1 MFKRFIIGLF
11 LISLVACSKPA
22 PNKLDYLENIDS
34 IVMGLKGTN
43 VRQHMNILASD
54 EMQGREA
61 GTENYD
67 KAAQYLI
74 QNFSDLGLQPLGS
87 GGSFKQPIRFIES
100 RLDTESTA
108 MRIYND
114 ERSVDL
120 IFKDDYIRSGGF
132 GNVSE
137 KITAPLVFVGYGIIA
152 PEYNHDD
159 FEGVNV
165 KDKILVVLS
174 GAPPNFN
181 TDQRAFYS
189 SSRTKAEIAIA
200 KGVSGIISLRTPV
213 DQKRR
218 PWARYLPGVGSPGM
232 RWLNKDNEPHNGY
245 IQLQGSATISQTGA
259 KKIFELSGHDL
270 DQIFNLHADGLTNS
284 FDMGI
289 TATLE
294 RSSNQR
300 EVLSSNI
307 VGFIEGSD
315 PILRSQYVIYTAH
328 LDHIGIRTGKGN
340 DHIHNGAYDNAAGIG
355 SIIEIASSILSMDER
370 PRRSIIFAALTA
382 EEKGLQ
388 GSSYFVKNPTVPIE
402 SLVANI
408 NIDMPYLGFPVA
420 DIHAFGAEHSSLY
433 GAMERATQYIG
444 MQFTPDPLPEEVRF
458 VRSDQFSFVKEGIPA
473 LALKAGTIS
482 SDINIDGDKELD
494 HFLKNHYHQPTDDLN
509 LPFSIEGTERFVRT
523 GLVLGLIIANDEQK
537 PSWNTDDFFG
547 DKFAPK

>member
-1 MFKRFIIGLF
+1 MFKKFIIGLF
-11 LISLVACSKPA
+11 FTTIIACTSSNTDDSNLV
-22 PNKLDYLENIDS
+22 NTIDF
-34 IVMGLKGTN
+34 VVGELKGEN
-43 VRQHMNILASD
+43 VRKHMEVLASD
-54 EMQGREA
+54 EMLGREA

-74 QNFSDLGLQPLGS
+74 QNFSDLGLKPLGS
-87 GGSFKQPIRFIES
+87 DSSFEQPIRFIES
-100 RLDTESTA
+100 RLDTESTV

-114 ERSVDL
+114 DQAVDF

-159 FEGVNV
+159 YKGINV

-189 SSRTKAEIAIA
+189 SGRTKAEIAIA
-200 KGVSGIISLRTPV
+200 QGASGIISLRTPV

-218 PWARYLPGVGSPGM
+218 PWERYLPGVGSPGM
-232 RWLNKDNEPHNGY
+232 RWLNQDNEPYNGY
-245 IQLQGSATISQTGA
+245 TQLQGSATISQAGA
-259 KKIFELSGHDL
+259 KKLFELSGHDL
-270 DQIFNLHADGLTNS
+270 DQIFNHHAEGLNNS
-284 FDMGI
+284 FDMGV

-307 VGFIEGSD
+307 IGFIEGSD

-355 SIIEIASSILSMDER
+355 SIIEIASSILSMDQP

-433 GAMERATQYIG
+433 GAMETATQYIG
-444 MQFTPDPLPEEVRF
+444 IQFTPDPLPEEVRF

-482 SDINIDGDKELD
+482 SDPNIDGGKELD
-494 HFLKNHYHQPTDDLN
+494 NFLKNHYHQPTDDLN
-509 LPFSIEGTERFVRT
+509 LPFSNEGTERFART
-523 GLVLGLIIANDEQK
+523 GLLLGLIVANDEQK
-537 PSWNTDDFFG
+537 PTWNADDFFG

>member
-1 MFKRFIIGLF
+1 MFKKFIIGLF
-11 LISLVACSKPA
+11 FTTIIACTSSNTDDSNLV
-22 PNKLDYLENIDS
+22 NTIDF
-34 IVMGLKGTN
+34 VVGELKGEI
-43 VRQHMNILASD
+43 VRKHMEVLASD
-54 EMQGREA
+54 EMLGREA

-74 QNFSDLGLQPLGS
+74 QNFSDLGLKPLGS
-87 GGSFKQPIRFIES
+87 DGSFEQPIRFIES
-100 RLDTESTA
+100 RLDTESTV

-114 ERSVDL
+114 DQAVDF

-159 FEGVNV
+159 YKGINV

-189 SSRTKAEIAIA
+189 SGRTKAEIAIA
-200 KGVSGIISLRTPV
+200 QGASGIISLRTPV

-218 PWARYLPGVGSPGM
+218 PWERYLPGVGSPGM
-232 RWLNKDNEPHNGY
+232 RWLNQDNEPYNGY
-245 IQLQGSATISQTGA
+245 TQLQGSATISQAGA
-259 KKIFELSGHDL
+259 KKLFELSGHDL
-270 DQIFNLHADGLTNS
+270 DQIFNHHAEGLNNS
-284 FDMGI
+284 FDMGV

-307 VGFIEGSD
+307 IGFIEGSD

-355 SIIEIASSILSMDER
+355 SIIEIASSILSMDQP

-433 GAMERATQYIG
+433 GAMETATQYIG
-444 MQFTPDPLPEEVRF
+444 IQFTPDPLPEEVRF

-482 SDINIDGDKELD
+482 SDPNIDGGKELD
-494 HFLKNHYHQPTDDLN
+494 NFLKNHYHQPTDDLN
-509 LPFSIEGTERFVRT
+509 LPFSNEGTERFART
-523 GLVLGLIIANDEQK
+523 GLLLGLIVANDEQK
-537 PSWNTDDFFG
+537 PTWNADDFFG

>member
-1 MFKRFIIGLF
+1 MFKKLI
-11 LISLVACSKPA
+11 ISLFFTTIIACTSS
-22 PNKLDYLENIDS
+22 NTDDSNLVNTIDF
-34 IVMGLKGTN
+34 VVGELKGEN
-43 VRQHMNILASD
+43 VRKHMEVLASD
-54 EMQGREA
+54 EMLGREA

-74 QNFSDLGLQPLGS
+74 QNFSDLGLKPLGS
-87 GGSFKQPIRFIES
+87 DSSFEQPIRFIES
-100 RLDTESTA
+100 RLDTESTV

-114 ERSVDL
+114 DQAVDF
-120 IFKDDYIRSGGF
+120 IFMDDYIRSGGF

-159 FEGVNV
+159 YKGINV

-189 SSRTKAEIAIA
+189 SGRTKAEIAIA
-200 KGVSGIISLRTPV
+200 QGASGIISLRTPV

-218 PWARYLPGVGSPGM
+218 PWERYLPGVGSPGM
-232 RWLNKDNEPHNGY
+232 RWLNQDNEPYNGY
-245 IQLQGSATISQTGA
+245 TQLQGSATISQAGA
-259 KKIFELSGHDL
+259 KKLFELSGHDL
-270 DQIFNLHADGLTNS
+270 DQIFNHHAEGLNNS
-284 FDMGI
+284 FDMGV
-289 TATLE
+289 TASLE

-307 VGFIEGSD
+307 IGFIEGSD

-355 SIIEIASSILSMDER
+355 SIIEIASSILSMDQP

-433 GAMERATQYIG
+433 GAMETATQYIG
-444 MQFTPDPLPEEVRF
+444 IQFTPDPLPEEVRF

-482 SDINIDGDKELD
+482 SDPNIDGGKELD
-494 HFLKNHYHQPTDDLN
+494 NFLKNHYHQPTDDLN
-509 LPFSIEGTERFVRT
+509 LPFSNEGTERFART
-523 GLVLGLIIANDEQK
+523 GLLLGLIVANDEQK
-537 PSWNTDDFFG
+537 PTWNADDFFG

>member
-1 MFKRFIIGLF
+1 MFKKFIIGLF
-11 LISLVACSKPA
+11 FTTIIACTSSNTDDSNLV
-22 PNKLDYLENIDS
+22 NTIDF
-34 IVMGLKGTN
+34 VVGELKGEN
-43 VRQHMNILASD
+43 VRKHMEVLASD
-54 EMQGREA
+54 EMLGREA

-74 QNFSDLGLQPLGS
+74 QNFSDLGLKPLGS
-87 GGSFKQPIRFIES
+87 DSSFEQPIRFIES
-100 RLDTESTA
+100 RLDTESTV

-114 ERSVDL
+114 DQAVDF

-159 FEGVNV
+159 YKGINV

-189 SSRTKAEIAIA
+189 SGRTKAEIAIA
-200 KGVSGIISLRTPV
+200 QGASGIISLRTPV

-218 PWARYLPGVGSPGM
+218 PWERYLPGVGSPGM
-232 RWLNKDNEPHNGY
+232 RWLNQDNEPYNGY
-245 IQLQGSATISQTGA
+245 TQLQGSATISQAGA
-259 KKIFELSGHDL
+259 KKLFELSGHDL
-270 DQIFNLHADGLTNS
+270 DQIFNHHAEGLNNS
-284 FDMGI
+284 FDMGV

-307 VGFIEGSD
+307 IGFIEGSD

-355 SIIEIASSILSMDER
+355 SIIEIASSILSMDQP

-433 GAMERATQYIG
+433 GAMETATQYVGI
-444 MQFTPDPLPEEVRF
+444 QFTPDPLPEEVRF

-482 SDINIDGDKELD
+482 SDPNIDGGKELD
-494 HFLKNHYHQPTDDLN
+494 NFLKNHYHQPTDDLN
-509 LPFSIEGTERFVRT
+509 LPFSNEGTERFART
-523 GLVLGLIIANDEQK
+523 GLLLGLIVANDEQK
-537 PSWNTDDFFG
+537 PTWNADDFFG

>member
-1 MFKRFIIGLF
+1 MFKKLI
-11 LISLVACSKPA
+11 ISLFFTTIIACTSS
-22 PNKLDYLENIDS
+22 NTDDSNLVNTIDF
-34 IVMGLKGTN
+34 VVGELKGEN
-43 VRQHMNILASD
+43 VRKHMEVLASD
-54 EMQGREA
+54 EMLGREA

-74 QNFSDLGLQPLGS
+74 QNFSDLGLKPLGS
-87 GGSFKQPIRFIES
+87 DSSFEQPIRFIES
-100 RLDTESTA
+100 RLDTESTV

-114 ERSVDL
+114 DQAVDF

-159 FEGVNV
+159 YKGINV

-189 SSRTKAEIAIA
+189 SGRTKAEIAIA
-200 KGVSGIISLRTPV
+200 QGASGIISLRTPV

-218 PWARYLPGVGSPGM
+218 PWERYLPGVGSPGM
-232 RWLNKDNEPHNGY
+232 RWLNQDNEPYNGY
-245 IQLQGSATISQTGA
+245 TQLQGSATISQAGA
-259 KKIFELSGHDL
+259 KKLFELSGHDL
-270 DQIFNLHADGLTNS
+270 DQIFNHHAEGLNNS
-284 FDMGI
+284 FDMGV

-307 VGFIEGSD
+307 IGFIEGSD

-355 SIIEIASSILSMDER
+355 SIIEIASSILSMDQP

-433 GAMERATQYIG
+433 GAMETATQYIG
-444 MQFTPDPLPEEVRF
+444 IQFTPDPLPEEVRF

-482 SDINIDGDKELD
+482 SDPNIDGGKELD
-494 HFLKNHYHQPTDDLN
+494 NFLKNHYHQPTDDLN
-509 LPFSIEGTERFVRT
+509 LPFSNEGTERFART
-523 GLVLGLIIANDEQK
+523 GLLLGLIVANDEQK
-537 PSWNTDDFFG
+537 PTWNADDFFG

>member
-1 MFKRFIIGLF
+1 MFKHFIIGLF

-34 IVMGLKGTN
+34 IIMGLKGTN

-74 QNFSDLGLQPLGS
+74 QNFSDLGLKPLGS
-87 GGSFKQPIRFIES
+87 DSSFEQPIRFIES
-100 RLDTESTA
+100 RLDTESTV

-114 ERSVDL
+114 DQAVDF

-159 FEGVNV
+159 YKGINV

-494 HFLKNHYHQPTDDLN
+494 NFLKNHYHQPTDDLN

>member
-1 MFKRFIIGLF
+1 MFKKFIISLF
-11 LISLVACSKPA
+11 FTTIIACTSSNTDDSNLV
-22 PNKLDYLENIDS
+22 NTIDF
-34 IVMGLKGTN
+34 VVGELKGEN
-43 VRQHMNILASD
+43 VRKHMEVLASD
-54 EMQGREA
+54 EMLGREA

-74 QNFSDLGLQPLGS
+74 QNFSDLGLKPLGS
-87 GGSFKQPIRFIES
+87 DSSFEQPIRFIES
-100 RLDTESTA
+100 RLDTESTV

-114 ERSVDL
+114 DQAVDF

-159 FEGVNV
+159 YKGINV

-189 SSRTKAEIAIA
+189 SGRTKAEIAIA
-200 KGVSGIISLRTPV
+200 QGASGIISLRTPV

-218 PWARYLPGVGSPGM
+218 PWERYLPGVGSPGM
-232 RWLNKDNEPHNGY
+232 RWLNQDNEPYNGY
-245 IQLQGSATISQTGA
+245 TQLQGSATISQAGA
-259 KKIFELSGHDL
+259 KKLFELSGHDL
-270 DQIFNLHADGLTNS
+270 DQIFNHHAEGLNNS
-284 FDMGI
+284 FDMGV

-307 VGFIEGSD
+307 IGFIEGSD

-355 SIIEIASSILSMDER
+355 SIIEIASSILSMDQP

-433 GAMERATQYIG
+433 GAMETATQYIG
-444 MQFTPDPLPEEVRF
+444 IQFTPDPLPEEVRF

-482 SDINIDGDKELD
+482 SDPNIDGGKELD
-494 HFLKNHYHQPTDDLN
+494 NFLKNHYHQPTDDLN
-509 LPFSIEGTERFVRT
+509 LPFSNEGTERFART
-523 GLVLGLIIANDEQK
+523 GLLLGLIVANDEQK
-537 PSWNTDDFFG
+537 PTWNADDFFG

>member
-1 MFKRFIIGLF
+1 MFKKLI
-11 LISLVACSKPA
+11 ISLFFTTIIACTSS
-22 PNKLDYLENIDS
+22 NTDDSNLVNTIDF
-34 IVMGLKGTN
+34 VVGELKGEN
-43 VRQHMNILASD
+43 VRKHMEVLASD
-54 EMQGREA
+54 EMLGREA

-74 QNFSDLGLQPLGS
+74 QNFSDLGLKPLGS
-87 GGSFKQPIRFIES
+87 DGSFEQPIRFIES
-100 RLDTESTA
+100 RLDTESTV

-114 ERSVDL
+114 DQAVDF
-120 IFKDDYIRSGGF
+120 IFMDDYIRSGGF

-159 FEGVNV
+159 YKGINV

-189 SSRTKAEIAIA
+189 SGRTKAEIAIA
-200 KGVSGIISLRTPV
+200 QGASGIISLRTPV

-218 PWARYLPGVGSPGM
+218 PWERYLPGVGSPGM
-232 RWLNKDNEPHNGY
+232 RWLNQDNEPYNGY
-245 IQLQGSATISQTGA
+245 TQLQGSATISQAGA
-259 KKIFELSGHDL
+259 KKLFELSGHDL
-270 DQIFNLHADGLTNS
+270 DQIFNHHAEGLNNS
-284 FDMGI
+284 FDMGV
-289 TATLE
+289 TASLE

-307 VGFIEGSD
+307 IGFIEGSD

-355 SIIEIASSILSMDER
+355 SIIEIASSILSMDQP

-433 GAMERATQYIG
+433 GAMETATQYIG
-444 MQFTPDPLPEEVRF
+444 IQFTPDPLPEEVRF

-482 SDINIDGDKELD
+482 SDPNIDGGKELD
-494 HFLKNHYHQPTDDLN
+494 NFLKNHYHQPTDDLN
-509 LPFSIEGTERFVRT
+509 LPFSNEGTERFART
-523 GLVLGLIIANDEQK
+523 GLLLGLIVANDEQK
-537 PSWNTDDFFG
+537 PTWNADDFFG

>member
-1 MFKRFIIGLF
+1 MFKHFIIGLF

-34 IVMGLKGTN
+34 IIMGLKGTN

-114 ERSVDL
+114 DRSVDL

-270 DQIFNLHADGLTNS
+270 DQIFNLHADGSTNS

-494 HFLKNHYHQPTDDLN
+494 NFLKNHYHQPTDDLN